1 MRVLIAAILLIAYL
15 AGLVFSL
22 HTHRD
27 VFNPVTAREDP
38 PRWSV
43 RLALG
48 VLFGATAL
56 VAVESE
62 ILVTSLE
69 GAIVSVGITEL
80 FAGFVVVAYIGNCAE
95 HGAAGRLDWRDRRE

>member
-1 MRVLIAAILLIAYL
+1 MSFMIAAILLVADL
-15 AGLVFSL
+15 ACFVFSL

-69 GAIVSVGITEL
+69 GAIASVGITEL
-80 FAGFVVVAYIGNCAE
+80 FAGGVVVAIIGNAAD
-95 HGAAGRLDWRDRRE
+95 HGAAALIAWPYQV